1 MPDGSQEEVTTD
13 GQGKAVLKGLTHG
26 EHMVEESFVPDGY
39 TRNPGKIRFQIS
51 GNNQIELKENT
62 STVQNGKM
70 QFEKTL
76 VGAAIQVEDVCAP
89 YKLLIDKKNEDGKK
103 LKEC

>member
-1 MPDGSQEEVTTD
+1 
-13 GQGKAVLKGLTHG
+13 
-26 EHMVEESFVPDGY
+26 MVEESFVPDGY

-62 STVQNGKM
+62 STVQNGKI
-70 QFEKTL
+70 QFEKT
-76 VGAAIQVEDVCAP
+76 VMGAALRVEDACAP

-103 LKEC
+103 CGHTESEFIKDEHYGTKLICKKCGNGL